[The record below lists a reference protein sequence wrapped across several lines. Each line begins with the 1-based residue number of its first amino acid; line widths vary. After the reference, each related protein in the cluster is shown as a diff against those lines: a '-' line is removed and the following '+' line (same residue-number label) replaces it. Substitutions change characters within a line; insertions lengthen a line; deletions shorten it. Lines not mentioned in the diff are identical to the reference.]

1 MNGERI
7 KPILYSAI
15 MALQDSMNDALTA
28 SQIEQISD
36 RVKRYALVS
45 AVSSGLA
52 SAVPGV
58 AVLTVVTQTGLVWA
72 LYLQINKTIGI
83 STKENVLKFLGSA
96 VMTNLITNFGAQ
108 ILTLVGASVMSCLL
122 GAGTLVSFV
131 MGACVGYVCIYTAA
145 IVYLNLLTRVK
156 KEKGTFDFSDTE
168 TLKRF
173 VKNVMEG
180 MNIKEAIKEARE
192 SFHDA
197 RKSGAFREA
206 RRNPKC
212 PNPEC
217 GASVSSGQ
225 KFCSHCGSP
234 LK

>member
-52 SAVPGV
+52 STVPGV

-96 VMTNLITNFGAQ
+96 VVTNLITNFGAQ
-108 ILTLVGASVMSCLL
+108 ILSLVGASVVSCLI
-122 GAGTLVSFV
+122 GAGTLLSFV

-173 VKNVMEG
+173 VKNV
-180 MNIKEAIKEARE
+180 IKEAIKEARE

-197 RKSGAFREA
+197 RKSGAIREA